1 MISLGGI
8 PVYINDTLGV
18 EYHRKQVRF
27 PRSKKVR
34 IRKKWAKQEWNY
46 QRWTTQ
52 TAICYR
58 VGNSF
63 VMNSKAYAAVKAQ
76 VQSC

>member
-1 MISLGGI
+1 MFLGGL
-8 PVYINDTLGV
+8 PVYIDNQLGV

-34 IRKKWAKQEWNY
+34 IRNKWAKQSWNW

-52 TAICYR
+52 KAVAYQ

-63 VMNSKAYAAVKAQ
+63 VMNSKAYEAVKAK
-76 VQSC
+76 VASC